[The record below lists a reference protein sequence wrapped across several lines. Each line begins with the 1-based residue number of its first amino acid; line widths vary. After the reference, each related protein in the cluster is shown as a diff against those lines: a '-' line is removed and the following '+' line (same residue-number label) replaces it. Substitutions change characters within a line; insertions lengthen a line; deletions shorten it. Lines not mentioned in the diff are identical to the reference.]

1 MRISWNQIRD
11 NAIKFA
17 KEFENETSEK
27 AESQTFYN
35 EFFKIFGVSR
45 RRVASFAEPT
55 KKPSGDSGEI
65 DLLWKGKII
74 CEHKS
79 RGKNLIKARKQAFD

>member
-35 EFFKIFGVSR
+35 EFFKIFDRS
-45 RRVASFAEPT
+45 
-55 KKPSGDSGEI
+55 
-65 DLLWKGKII
+65 
-74 CEHKS
+74 
-79 RGKNLIKARKQAFD
+79 